1 MYYRIYNCYI
11 FLAGRIA
18 ATNKLP
24 YFKNSL
30 DLVHVWLTSGFQSH
44 TRDCFNKRY
53 SGHWIDKREPTAWPI
68 CSSEFNLS
76 DFFIRRQLYRL
87 IRWNP
92 VDSSQDLNY
101 KLALCNP
108 ERTRGFEC
116 HVPWYIEGYT
126 WIFFYYTKKSEK
138 NDKIFN
144 LERLCAMFKFSLS
157 NVILS
162 LSNVITDTVEARLS
176 ELTSFR
182 MIG

>member
-24 YFKNSL
+24 YFRNSL

-68 CSSEFNLS
+68 CSSDFNLS

-101 KLALCNP
+101 KLALRNP

-116 HVPWYIEGYT
+116 HVPCYRGFHLN
-126 WIFFYYTKKSEK
+126 IFLLYEK
-138 NDKIFN
+138 IREKW
-144 LERLCAMFKFSLS
+144 
-157 NVILS
+157 
-162 LSNVITDTVEARLS
+162 
-176 ELTSFR
+176 
-182 MIG
+182 

>member
-1 MYYRIYNCYI
+1 MIKNICYI

-68 CSSEFNLS
+68 CSSDFNLS

-101 KLALCNP
+101 KLALRNP
-108 ERTRGFEC
+108 ERARGFEC
-116 HVPWYIEGYT
+116 HVRDISRVTLEYFSIIRKNQRKMIKSLIWKDCARCLNFRYRML
-126 WIFFYYTKKSEK
+126 FFHCQMLLQ
-138 NDKIFN
+138 IQ
-144 LERLCAMFKFSLS
+144 
-157 NVILS
+157 
-162 LSNVITDTVEARLS
+162 
-176 ELTSFR
+176 
-182 MIG
+182 